1 MQSHIR
7 RARRTANACIACR
20 HSKIKCSGDDPCNN
34 CQRRGVKCEFNEGT
48 NRVVV
53 SERYLR
59 QLEAQVRGQQTHVAS
74 QRSAATPPQCSSG
87 EQHEFSPEK
96 SADAA
101 VDIPE
106 FVGISSEEPS
116 PTPTISDTP
125 SIWTS
130 PFSLPSTTIKN
141 TKKNRRIWIW
151 LAPSSMWSFTT
162 RLSILMSETLHYKY
176 PESAPTLV
184 EKEVYPLRWE
194 CYATKERPDISGLP
208 SLDYALYLFDTVKF
222 HLGQSYRF
230 FDEEQFVQNL
240 NEFYHGDPIRMA
252 SEQRLWFIQYLLVL
266 SFGSA
271 FLSRT
276 KSDDPPGS
284 HFFLRAMSL
293 MPNHSSLWEDSLLAI
308 EVLAMVGL
316 YLYSIDQRESAY
328 IYLGQAMRIAQYE
341 GLHTQLSEEQLG
353 TDVVARCRNLWWT
366 LYIMDRHFSYSVG
379 LPMSAQ
385 DSDISTPIEPCTA
398 SHRDVALSLQ
408 AKLSHLLSSILTTV
422 YKTEKTQ
429 VNVFLD
435 TTRSIL
441 QRLAGHAQEVEN
453 IIHATFRNSVD
464 SMPRGTR
471 HITLLYHQ
479 CVIVATRPLLLSA
492 LMERLLKLDSNS
504 WDVGGT
510 LDLTKTLITTGI
522 KSASKT
528 LQILSHSDSLLEV
541 FLLYNLEFTYAAAI
555 HLAMASA
562 LFPEA
567 LDGQASVIDAHSI
580 LDQMINNGNKIAQV
594 RKDELV
600 YIESLFLEVATR
612 AETNGMQPLTLSHT
626 TQEGGRSSRDVRA
639 EVEAEKDPHG
649 NSVNDMALDDVS
661 GFGYPHSSYAADP
674 IPSAELLDN
683 IGISSVEFWL

>member
-1 MQSHIR
+1 MR
-7 RARRTANACIACR
+7 L
-20 HSKIKCSGDDPCNN
+20 
-34 CQRRGVKCEFNEGT
+34 V
-48 NRVVV
+48 
-53 SERYLR
+53 
-59 QLEAQVRGQQTHVAS
+59 
-74 QRSAATPPQCSSG
+74 
-87 EQHEFSPEK
+87 
-96 SADAA
+96 
-101 VDIPE
+101 
-106 FVGISSEEPS
+106 
-116 PTPTISDTP
+116 
-125 SIWTS
+125 
-130 PFSLPSTTIKN
+130 
-141 TKKNRRIWIW
+141 W

-184 EKEVYPLRWE
+184 EKEVYPLRWDH
-194 CYATKERPDISGLP
+194 CATKDRPDITGLP

-230 FDEEQFVQNL
+230 FDEEKFLQNVH
-240 NEFYHGDPIRMA
+240 EFYHGDPLSMA

-271 FLSRT
+271 FLCRT

-284 HFFLRAMSL
+284 YFFVRAMSL
-293 MPNHSSLWEDSLLAI
+293 MPDHASLWKNSLLAI
-308 EVLAMVGL
+308 EVLALAAL

-385 DSDISTPIEPCTA
+385 DSDITTPIEPCTT

-408 AKLSHLLSSILTTV
+408 VKLSHLLSTILTSESCLSIYSHATNPLTVEAAV
-422 YKTEKTQ
+422 YKAEKTQ

-435 TTRSIL
+435 ATRSIL
-441 QRLAGHAQEVEN
+441 QRLAGHAQEVEG

-492 LMERLLKLDSNS
+492 LMERLLKLSGNS
-504 WDVGGT
+504 WDVGDT

-528 LQILSHSDSLLEV
+528 LRILSHSDSLLEV

-555 HLAMASA
+555 HLAMANA

-567 LDGQASVIDAHSI
+567 LNGQASVNEAHAI
-580 LDQMINNGNKIAQV
+580 LDQMIANGNKIAMV
-594 RKDELV
+594 RKDELAYV
-600 YIESLFLEVATR
+600 ENLFLEVAAR
-612 AETNGMQPLTLSHT
+612 AESNGLQPLSLSTAVDEESGPAHNIRSAI
-626 TQEGGRSSRDVRA
+626 EG
-639 EVEAEKDPHG
+639 EKIM
-649 NSVNDMALDDVS
+649 NQKSVDELLS
-661 GFGYPHSSYAADP
+661 GDLLHPEYPPSPCTADFP
-674 IPSAELLDN
+674 MPSTELLDD
-683 IGISSVEFWL
+683 IGISSAEFLAIVDQIGNPENSYSVLDLRNEHGIF